1 MTEITLDRE
10 QQVADDVVVQDRIPS
25 YITNIIFM
33 VIALTMSVSL
43 LKWAVSD
50 KLAKFEPTE
59 SSQITVAVRERQLG
73 CLAKNIYHE
82 AGSEPFEG
90 KVAVAQVTLN
100 RVESGLFPND
110 ICQTIY
116 QKNVIYE
123 KVICQFSWA
132 CDRAVLDRKSMN
144 TVNYKESMEVAKKV
158 LLEEFRLPALKEALY
173 YHADYVNPGWRRE
186 KITKIGRHIFYK

>member
-10 QQVADDVVVQDRIPS
+10 QTQTELPGKLAVAASIL
-25 YITNIIFM
+25 FM

-43 LKWAVSD
+43 LQWAVSD
-50 KLAKFEPTE
+50 KLAKFEPAE

-73 CLAKNIYHE
+73 CLARNIYYE

-100 RVESGLFPND
+100 RVESGQFPAD
-110 ICQTIY
+110 VCKTIY
-116 QKNVIYE
+116 QKNVVYE

-132 CDRAVLDRKSMN
+132 CDRDSGRPPN
-144 TVNYKESMEVAKKV
+144 NPNYRESMEVAKKV
-158 LLEEFRLPALKEALY
+158 LLEDFRLPTLKEAMY
-173 YHADYVNPGWRRE
+173 YHADYINPGWRRE
-186 KITKIGRHIFYK
+186 KVAKIGHHIFYK